1 MKAIKEQKIPTKIK
15 EWEVSWGLQTSTDIL
30 LRILVTRQNLFNE
43 TQEWKWDN
51 ECQKTFKELKDKITI
66 QSVLVLPKRDK
77 KFRVEIN
84 ISGYAIKGV
93 LSQEQEEK

>member
-1 MKAIKEQKIPTKIK
+1 MASFLGFANFYWHFIKNFSHKAKP
-15 EWEVSWGLQTSTDIL
+15 
-30 LRILVTRQNLFNE
+30 FNE
-43 TQEWKWDN
+43 LKGIKEWKWDN
-51 ECQKTFKELKDKITI
+51 ECKKTFKELKDKITI

-84 ISGYAIKGV
+84 TSGYAIKRV